1 MSEDE
6 KETKTGFSL
15 SLRELLTPEGKKNYW
30 WLPFAFIFLFLIGG
44 GFYAVSTMRQSA
56 QKLVGGEGYTE
67 LSANSAL
74 YNSGTTVPKTGIFMD
89 SEEESL
95 AAAQQSATG
104 AAKPRLSAAL
114 AAKQQAG
121 SYASVSAGA
130 AVPYGA
136 DSGERGAPGHMGQS
150 AQSSMSARLQAKG
163 YSGGRAAGGISKT
176 SGQVSRGVAF
186 QQSGSAAG
194 VTSAPQD
201 KPGAGAPKRGGGGG
215 ILESLRSAFRASVY
229 GARTASQDSAKGWIA
244 RSFDA
249 TPEATTTV
257 QYNAKMK
264 AELDTVNPNSI
275 PNFLRDQDLSAGG
288 AKTLKVS
295 AVSKPGLDEEATRL
309 AAEKAA
315 EENPGEDLFS
325 SMFGS
330 FGSRSDSPAEP
341 AVNPADDGEMNNLSD
356 PDADPNARAD
366 GGIVD
371 EFGYISYGDP
381 NGFQTIFDSE
391 GNQLGCTDNAKGF
404 CIPFGAPGCT

>member
-6 KETKTGFSL
+6 KESKTGFSL
-15 SLRELLTPEGKKNYW
+15 SLRELLSSGIKKEYW

-56 QKLVGGEGYTE
+56 EKLVGGESYTE
-67 LSANSAL
+67 LSANSAV
-74 YNSGTTVPKTGIFMD
+74 YNGGTTVPKTGIFMD
-89 SEEESL
+89 TEEEPL
-95 AAAQQSATG
+95 TAAPGKAVADR
-104 AAKPRLSAAL
+104 PRLSAAP
-114 AAKQQAG
+114 AAKYRGG

-130 AVPYGA
+130 EVPYGA
-136 DSGERGAPGHMGQS
+136 GSGERNAPAQMGQS

-163 YSGGRAAGGISKT
+163 YSGGRVAGGISKT

-186 QQSGSAAG
+186 QQSGAAAG

-201 KPGAGAPKRGGGGG
+201 NPGGAPKRGGGGG

-257 QYNAKMK
+257 QYSAKMK

-275 PNFLRDQDLSAGG
+275 PHFLRDQDLSAAG
-288 AKTLKVS
+288 AKTLTAS
-295 AVSKPGLDEEATRL
+295 PVSKPGLDEEATKL

-315 EENPGEDLFS
+315 KENPGEDLFS

-330 FGSRSDSPAEP
+330 FGSKKDKPAEP

-356 PDADPNARAD
+356 PDADPNLRED

-371 EFGYISYGDP
+371 EYGYISYGDP
-381 NGFQTIFDSE
+381 NGFQTIFDSN